1 MWMCRIV
8 QITKRISHRLHC
20 IIFIQ
25 LQQLEG
31 HKLQGGPR
39 ERASSLSPFPA
50 HLRCSSVRAPA
61 RVQALGE
68 RREQTNGS
76 RGRRKMELRV
86 GERLLCVAALSSLL
100 CVDSVLGKY
109 VRGVVNTKEVSLLL
123 LPAPPSPQQPSR
135 RTDGPT
141 CLTAHPGVSELRRQ
155 LVSQMRIAVSV
166 TPTKTVFRRAC
177 ASQAWRMFHP
187 YIIVTSRGS
196 IAVPAST
203 QGADPSPL
211 TREVD
216 MIWSNSRALPVN
228 WFNELS
234 QVRVI
239 CPRARSC
246 RFVCFFGGGGWTLG
260 DQLWV
265 WDLI

>member
-61 RVQALGE
+61 RVHALE
-68 RREQTNGS
+68 KRREQTNGS

-100 CVDSVLGKY
+100 CVDSVFGKY

-166 TPTKTVFRRAC
+166 TPTNRFPPRVCVSSVA
-177 ASQAWRMFHP
+177 H
-187 YIIVTSRGS
+187 V
-196 IAVPAST
+196 
-203 QGADPSPL
+203 SPIYNCDKPWVH
-211 TREVD
+211 RCPG
-216 MIWSNSRALPVN
+216 INPGCWSVS
-228 WFNELS
+228 FN
-234 QVRVI
+234 
-239 CPRARSC
+239 A
-246 RFVCFFGGGGWTLG
+246 GGWH
-260 DQLWV
+260 
-265 WDLI
+265 DLIEFSGSPC